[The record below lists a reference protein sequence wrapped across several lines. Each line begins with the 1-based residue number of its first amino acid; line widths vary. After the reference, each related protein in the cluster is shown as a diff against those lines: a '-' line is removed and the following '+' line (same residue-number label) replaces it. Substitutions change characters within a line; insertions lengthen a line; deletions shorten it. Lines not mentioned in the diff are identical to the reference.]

1 MNEDKEL
8 FLPDTTVKLGT
19 LRRVLNDTYG
29 LDIIKLKMATN
40 TEIASTIVNQLGGM
54 GRLNMMTGAYNFGA
68 LPNGV
73 TFRIKNQR
81 ANVIKITLTSM
92 DLYNLE
98 VGRLR
103 GGKYTIVTENLGLY
117 NDMLKP
123 AIEKATG
130 MYLSLQDGGTLLS
143 TRRFTDND
151 FDKLMESGLFRAHK
165 SVVLLN
171 IYPTNGSKLV
181 GKFNSEKEYIYISGK
196 KDLSNPLVEWLSEN
210 SYVTSDE
217 YRSLADGGGVGGTFD
232 SSSTGEV
239 LGGTYG
245 SSESGEMIGGTMAS
259 SMYAKGSTL
268 RASNSPVLEFVNFED
283 DWHINLLKLNP
294 NRNQQSGL
302 LYKGGNKYAVIR
314 ISNKGKQELF
324 EFKTLEQAEDKFDK
338 LVTQSTTFS
347 PISTRGKI
355 EGNYANGGGVGE
367 DKNWSGFVRYRME
380 KWIPSKGQ
388 VIENLESKKYHTT
401 AKDSYE
407 AKNNIQNKFLN
418 DTDYKDFMDYSRV
431 VLTYANGG
439 GIGGTSD
446 SAEMDAPTLG
456 GTMSSS
462 MFEGDTYS
470 NRFENKLWNEIADG
484 TPHSFKKGGKV
495 SDCGCKEK
503 YDEGGNAECG
513 CWHYDIGGL

>member
-40 TEIASTIVNQLGGM
+40 TEIASIIVNQLGGI
-54 GRLNMMTGAYNFGA
+54 GRLNMMTGAYNFVA

-103 GGKYTIVTENLGLY
+103 GGKYTIVTEKLGLY

-130 MYLSLQDGGTLLS
+130 MYLSLQDGGTLVS
-143 TRRFTDND
+143 ERRFTDYD
-151 FDKLMESGLFRAHK
+151 FDKLMESGLFRANR
-165 SVVLLN
+165 SITLQD
-171 IYPTNGSKLV
+171 IYPIGRSGLV
-181 GKFNSEKEYIYISGK
+181 GKFNSDKEYLYISGK

-217 YRSLADGGGVGGTFD
+217 YRSLA
-232 SSSTGEV
+232 
-239 LGGTYG
+239 
-245 SSESGEMIGGTMAS
+245 
-259 SMYAKGSTL
+259 KGSTL
-268 RASNSPVLEFVNFED
+268 RASKSPLLEFTKFED
-283 DWHINLLKLNP
+283 NWVINLVKLNP
-294 NRNQQSGL
+294 NRNQKGL
-302 LYKGGNKYAVIR
+302 LYKGENKYAVVR
-314 ISNKGKQELF
+314 NSDKGKQEIF

-338 LVTQSTTFS
+338 LVIQSTTYS
-347 PISTRGKI
+347 PISKRGKI
-355 EGNYANGGGVGE
+355 EGNYADGGGIGGTFDSSGTGEVIGGTFGSSESGEMIGGTMASSIYKNGGSIPYIVWTSKDDIKRDYFGE
-367 DKNWSGFVRYRME
+367 YKSMKSAQN
-380 KWIPSKGQ
+380 IA
-388 VIENLESKKYHTT
+388 KKL
-401 AKDSYE
+401 
-407 AKNNIQNKFLN
+407 IQNG
-418 DTDYKDFMDYSRV
+418 DYESVGTKSKSQYEKEMD
-431 VLTYANGG
+431 LYANGG

-446 SAEMDAPTLG
+446 SADMNAPMIG

-462 MFEGDTYS
+462 MFEGGSYD
-470 NRFENKLWNEIADG
+470 NKFENKLWNEMANG
-484 TPHSFKKGGKV
+484 TPHSFKKGGKLG
-495 SDCGCKEK
+495 DCGCKKKIDEHGKEK
-503 YDEGGNAECG
+503 CG